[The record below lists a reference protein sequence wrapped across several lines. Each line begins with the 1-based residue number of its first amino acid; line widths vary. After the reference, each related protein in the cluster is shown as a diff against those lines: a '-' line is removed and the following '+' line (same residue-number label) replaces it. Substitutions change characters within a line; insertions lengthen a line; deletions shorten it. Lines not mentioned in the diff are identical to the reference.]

1 MNTKIGPAIFLLVA
15 AALIF
20 AGCATHRVNWSARVG
35 TYTYDQAIID
45 LGPPD
50 RTAKLTT
57 GQTVAEWISRFYYGG
72 TTTVVGGGYYS
83 GYPGGISVIQN
94 PPVYRENRLRL
105 TFSTNNIL
113 TNWVKNY

>member
-1 MNTKIGPAIFLLVA
+1 MNTKISPAILLLLV

-20 AGCATHRVNWSARVG
+20 AGCATHRVDWSARVG
-35 TYTYDQAIID
+35 TYTYDQAIIE

-57 GQTVAEWISRFYYGG
+57 GQTVAEWISRYYYGG
-72 TTTVVGGGYYS
+72 TATVVGGGYYYGS
-83 GYPGGISVIQN
+83 PAGVNVIQT
-94 PPVYRENRLRL
+94 PLTYRENRLRL

-113 TNWVKNY
+113 TNWTRN